1 MRVQSVVVKDGR
13 CIEEAPAVVSV
24 IDFPQQLQRTAAIQ
38 FIYTVLT
45 NCSSVTFTLDQMNRI
60 YQILCNMNIDNYIK
74 PVFQDKNEDVRF
86 LMSLE
91 ISNLFA
97 INGISMTQDTIYN
110 ALFG

>member
-1 MRVQSVVVKDGR
+1 
-13 CIEEAPAVVSV
+13 
-24 IDFPQQLQRTAAIQ
+24 
-38 FIYTVLT
+38 
-45 NCSSVTFTLDQMNRI
+45 
-60 YQILCNMNIDNYIK
+60 MNIDNYIK

>member
-1 MRVQSVVVKDGR
+1 MIVKDGK
-13 CIEEAPAVVSV
+13 CIEETPAVVSV

-38 FIYTVLT
+38 FIYTVLVNAT
-45 NCSSVTFTLDQMNRI
+45 NVTFTLDQMNRI

-74 PVFQDKNEDVRF
+74 PVFQDKNDDVRF

-97 INGISMTQDTIYN
+97 INGINMTQDTIYN